1 MRGGLERWKRG
12 VESRGVRHAI
22 SYALE
27 GTCDAH
33 MPYSTGAEAL
43 EAYGAASDS
52 TVSRFIV
59 DNGVITSDDLTAGG
73 LRVWLT
79 GMTRSRGRSEAISG

>member
-22 SYALE
+22 SYAFD

-33 MPYSTGAEAL
+33 MPYPTGAEAL

-59 DNGVITSDDLTAGG
+59 ENGVVTTDQLTAGAFVSG
-73 LRVWLT
+73 SPGT
-79 GMTRSRGRSEAISG
+79 TRSPERSEAISG

>member
-1 MRGGLERWKRG
+1 MRG
-12 VESRGVRHAI
+12 VECRGVRHAI
-22 SYALE
+22 LYALE

-33 MPYSTGAEAL
+33 MPYPTGAEAL

-59 DNGVITSDDLTAGG
+59 DNRVITTDQLTVRG

-79 GMTRSRGRSEAISG
+79 GHDPITGEERGQQS

>member
-22 SYALE
+22 AYALE

-33 MPYSTGAEAL
+33 MPHPTGVEAL
-43 EAYGAASDS
+43 GAYGAASDS

-59 DNGVITSDDLTAGG
+59 DNGVITTDQLTSGG
-73 LRVWLT
+73 DCCTNR
-79 GMTRSRGRSEAISG
+79 

>member
-22 SYALE
+22 SYAFE

-33 MPYSTGAEAL
+33 MPYPTGAEAL

-59 DNGVITSDDLTAGG
+59 CLLYTSDAAD
-73 LRVWLT
+73 
-79 GMTRSRGRSEAISG
+79 E